1 MFKKKPKKPA
11 PSATKDRSN
20 IYTTGQIGRTRETTP
35 EGYLLCRD
43 VPVARIG
50 TLMYGDGEVPVTA
63 DNTGLILIQR
73 GEEDLFD
80 PKTMAS
86 FEGKAVTNDHPE
98 DWVNPSNWKELAV
111 GTAHSVRRGEG
122 AEADFLIADLLITD
136 QDAIDAVMGEKV
148 EISLGY
154 DADYVEISPGKGVQ
168 RNIFGNHVALVD
180 KGRCGSRCSIGDS
193 FMSDKTKKKKIS
205 FADRIRNLV
214 KTKDAEEAEKLA
226 KAVEDEELDIETKD
240 GEDDPEDD
248 DKGKTADAV
257 VNRQILKMLKTM
269 DSRLGAL
276 EKKKTKDSD
285 DPEKPTEDNDN
296 PDDDP
301 EKTKDDILKAEPAG
315 KANEGVTHTGD
326 SLKEVMVRAEILSPG
341 IKLPPTIDSANNG
354 KAVVLAKLQALK
366 AAMQT
371 TDGQKAV
378 APFIGANANIDTL
391 PIQTLDAAFIGA
403 SELIKQQN
411 NLKGVRSGITT
422 RDFGRAAPTIDQIN
436 QRNRDFWNKGK

>member
-43 VPVARIG
+43 VPLARIG

-73 GEEDLFD
+73 GEDVLFD
-80 PKTMAS
+80 PKTIAS
-86 FEGKAVTNDHPE
+86 AEGKPITDDHPE
-98 DWVNPSNWKELAV
+98 DWVGPKNWKELSK
-111 GTAHSVRRGEG
+111 GSGHNIRRGEG
-122 AEADFLIADLLITD
+122 IDSDLLIGDLLVTD
-136 QDAIDAVMGEKV
+136 KDAIDAVLEGKV

-154 DADYVEISPGKGVQ
+154 DADYIEVSPGKGLQ
-168 RNIFGNHVALVD
+168 SNIVVNHIALVD

-226 KAVEDEELDIETKD
+226 KAVEDEELEIETKD
-240 GEDDPEDD
+240 SDD
-248 DKGKTADAV
+248 DEDLDGKTSDAA

-285 DPEKPTEDNDN
+285 DPKKETEDDTEEE
-296 PDDDP
+296 P
-301 EKTKDDILKAEPAG
+301 TKDDGGLTKAEPA
-315 KANEGVTHTGD
+315 KKLDEGGVEKYTGD
-326 SLKEVMVRAEILSPG
+326 SLQDIRSRAEILAPG
-341 IKLPPTIDSANNG
+341 LKLPTLDSASKDIG
-354 KAVVLAKLQALK
+354 KVADTAKRNALK
-366 AAMQT
+366 LAYAT
-371 TDGQKAV
+371 ADGVKTIG
-378 APFIGANANIDTL
+378 PFVGGANANIDAL
-391 PIQTLDAAFIGA
+391 PSHTVDAAFIGA

-411 NLKGVRSGITT
+411 NAKGVRTGVTT
-422 RDFGRAAPTIDQIN
+422 RDFGRQAPTIADIN
-436 QRNRDFWNKGK
+436 AKNRAFWNKG